1 MSILIINASIH
12 SENSII
18 KNGYV
23 LLESNKIKQF
33 GRMSELPEK
42 CEAQLID
49 LKQNGNVFPGFI
61 DVHIHGADGADA
73 MDGTNE
79 ALHKIARKVTEEG
92 TTSFLATTMTHSNKL
107 IENALANVD
116 QYIKNTNEAGEAE
129 IIGVHL
135 EGPFINKKKTG
146 AQPKEYIVQPSVEQF
161 KKWQTVAGGHIRLVT
176 LAPEVEG
183 SIELIKYLTSN
194 NVIASLGHSAAT
206 FDEAEKAVEA
216 GATHVTHLFNAMTG
230 LDHRDPG
237 LAAAALTFED
247 LKVELISDGIHV
259 HPKMINL
266 AVKVKGPEKVILV
279 TDAMC
284 AKGLQ
289 DGEYSLGGQ
298 KVFVKGREARLADGT
313 LAGSVLLMSEA
324 IRNISNFTGLPLEEV
339 IKFASETPAKQLGI
353 FDRKGSISIG
363 KDADITVMD
372 DHFNVLL
379 TICRG
384 KIAFQK

>member
-1 MSILIINASIH
+1 
-12 SENSII
+12 
-18 KNGYV
+18 
-23 LLESNKIKQF
+23 LL
-33 GRMSELPEK
+33 
-42 CEAQLID
+42 
-49 LKQNGNVFPGFI
+49 NV
-61 DVHIHGADGADA
+61 
-73 MDGTNE
+73 N
-79 ALHKIARKVTEEG
+79 
-92 TTSFLATTMTHSNKL
+92 
-107 IENALANVD
+107 
-116 QYIKNTNEAGEAE
+116 QYIKNMNGAGEAE

-146 AQPKEYIVQPSVEQF
+146 AQPKEYIIQSNVEQF
-161 KKWQTVAGGHIRLVT
+161 KIWQSVAGGHIRLVT
-176 LAPEVEG
+176 LAPEVDG
-183 SIELIKYLTSN
+183 SIELIRYLSSN
-194 NVIASLGHSAAT
+194 NVVASLGHSAAT

-230 LDHRDPG
+230 FDHREPG
-237 LAAAALTFED
+237 LAAAAMTFDD
-247 LKVELISDGIHV
+247 LKVEIISDGIHV
-259 HPKMINL
+259 HPKMISL
-266 AVKVKGPEKVILV
+266 AVKVKGPEKIILV

-289 DGEYSLGGQ
+289 DGEYALGGQ

-339 IKFASETPAKQLGI
+339 IKFATETPAKQFGI
-353 FDRKGSISIG
+353 FDRKGSIAIG

-384 KIAFQK
+384 KIAFQKSTF